1 MSINLQAVRTVI
13 GQPMLEEAHT
23 AANLMT
29 TAVTEHIM
37 PNVHVGRRTGWLDG
51 SVQQQPTANRLA
63 DGKSHQ

>member
-1 MSINLQAVRTVI
+1 
-13 GQPMLEEAHT
+13 MLEEAHT